1 MPLAISI
8 YYTDE
13 EKKLLEKI
21 CKKNNIPLSSIE
33 QLVEQEAD
41 FHGMGRRK
49 GLFPAIRRIVEEATD
64 DRLQKADR

>member
-13 EKKLLEKI
+13 EKTLLEKI